1 MKNYT
6 FLFFK
11 RLTADSR
18 CLFISLDKIRETE
31 MIMSSVGTTCLAEG
45 TNHYKTYGGRQAKY
59 KKKHSRKGKLLSEK
73 NLCTP
78 IYRKKYS
85 CYGLKKINTKNL
97 LTKKIP
103 GAQKFPNPNPPH
115 NFLMV
120 RP

>member
-45 TNHYKTYGGRQAKY
+45 TNPYKTYGGRQAKY
-59 KKKHSRKGKLLSEK
+59 KHSRKGKLLSEK

-103 GAQKFPNPNPPH
+103 AAQKFPNNTPPPPH

>member
-45 TNHYKTYGGRQAKY
+45 TNHYKTYGRRQAKY
-59 KKKHSRKGKLLSEK
+59 KKKH
-73 NLCTP
+73 LCTP

-103 GAQKFPNPNPPH
+103 AAQKFPNPTHPLH

>member
-31 MIMSSVGTTCLAEG
+31 MIMSSVGKTCLAEG
-45 TNHYKTYGGRQAKY
+45 TNHYNTYGGRQARY
-59 KKKHSRKGKLLSEK
+59 KKKRSRKGKLLSEK

-78 IYRKKYS
+78 IYRKKIFM
-85 CYGLKKINTKNL
+85 LRPKKINTKNL
-97 LTKKIP
+97 RTKKIP
-103 GAQKFPNPNPPH
+103 AAQKFPNPTPPPPII
-115 NFLMV
+115 F
-120 RP
+120 

>member
-59 KKKHSRKGKLLSEK
+59 KKKTFAQGKIIK
-73 NLCTP
+73 
-78 IYRKKYS
+78 RKKFMHAN
-85 CYGLKKINTKNL
+85 LPQKIFMLRPKKN
-97 LTKKIP
+97 
-103 GAQKFPNPNPPH
+103 
-115 NFLMV
+115 
-120 RP
+120 

>member
-31 MIMSSVGTTCLAEG
+31 MIMSSVGKTCLAEG
-45 TNHYKTYGGRQAKY
+45 TNHYKTYRGRQAKY

-78 IYRKKYS
+78 TYRKKYS

-97 LTKKIP
+97 LTKQIP
-103 GAQKFPNPNPPH
+103 AAQKFPNPTPP
-115 NFLMV
+115 
-120 RP
+120 PP